1 MIFFYDRHWHH
12 SEALHPVLEED
23 EDEDE
28 DEDEVADEEDES
40 SVANADG
47 SSVTHRVPSPTPS
60 QETVTSAPVSSQAK
74 KPEYEFILFNYLLR
88 FVHREG
94 KIGELARAG
103 LLFLMDVAMSPGV
116 PVHRLAGDDLKSST
130 ASSASTQSQTASDPI
145 ADAALALAEYILDGD
160 FCEVLGAGLGAV
172 YSLLPSKLEM
182 RLEPTEAGSQAG
194 TMTIGSTG
202 PLSEEEKEKQEL
214 LRERARTVGLE
225 YSTSTEFKARLD
237 HFVKLLEFLQDVLRR
252 NVALVAD
259 DGSIEPTSFVG
270 SAIVQSILDAVRRI
284 FLENVLYPSILEC
297 SDSDGSAVAVMSY
310 IDVMVRTLHEPQF
323 AETLIDFL
331 VSEDDTESSRRRH
344 RIRPTLLLDS
354 QRHGPPQA
362 GASKETKRNRRRSS
376 AMMLLEM
383 EAPDARKQSE
393 YLTSMGRFTLKDL
406 LLTNMRSTSHASI
419 TAAIQLMQSLLVHHC
434 HLTIDRLFIFSYE
447 STSPVSPQTALNR
460 KTLSDEEEETF
471 TYPGSETQPATL
483 SFSGPELVSKPPDAT
498 YSMHERELGMYLAL
512 VARID
517 SANSQGAFSTG
528 YDHYLRDALS
538 TIANHACSR
547 SDEPPPKHLLD
558 VNDPLLSLVLQSLRH
573 FYSNTPELNMALT
586 GMLAA
591 VASCPERCLRGWL
604 LFGSEATPPPQKKG
618 VSGNARLFDDG
629 DDRSIDFDVNES
641 LSLSDP
647 PLPILRPEPL
657 SQPVVL
663 SILQGLLSN
672 LDRFRSSV
680 HDFDTL
686 LNERRQGLI
695 FSENLTD
702 ALNLTF
708 DLSQNITGI
717 VSSPQTARSVAGTG
731 PPQSPPPK
739 AKAKSKTST
748 WASLLTPRKNR
759 TQAASPSPS
768 EPSTPAQAGKAIEA
782 SPFGSHYRKTNAITV
797 EPMVAPMPSSGIWAP
812 AEQRTFT
819 IDEENVFGSSGQWG
833 DDISTDL
840 IPTQLQSREEQ
851 KGQEDTSDQHQT
863 TLSQLLDNVV
873 ILEESIKE
881 LTAIIHARRSLG
893 IDTLSYL

>member
-1 MIFFYDRHWHH
+1 MIFFYDKHWYH
-12 SEALHPVLEED
+12 SEALQTVTEED
-23 EDEDE
+23 EEDE
-28 DEDEVADEEDES
+28 EEEDES
-40 SVANADG
+40 SILNTEG
-47 SSVTHRVPSPTPS
+47 SSIPRRVPSPTPS
-60 QETVTSAPVSSQAK
+60 QETVTSAPVSSHTK

-130 ASSASTQSQTASDPI
+130 SSVSAQSSDPI

-172 YSLLPSKLEM
+172 YSLLPSKLEV
-182 RLEPTEAGSQAG
+182 RLELPPENGAQAG

-202 PLSEEEKEKQEL
+202 PLSVEEKEKQEL
-214 LRERARTVGLE
+214 TRERARAVGLE
-225 YSTSTEFKARLD
+225 YSTSPEFKARLD

-252 NVALVAD
+252 NVASVAD

-297 SDSDGSAVAVMSY
+297 SDTDGSAVAVMSY
-310 IDVMVRTLHEPQF
+310 IDVMVRSLHEPQF

-354 QRHGPPQA
+354 QKQGPPQS
-362 GASKETKRNRRRSS
+362 GATKETKRNRRRSS

-406 LLTNMRSTSHASI
+406 LLTNMRSRSLSSM
-419 TAAIQLMQSLLVHHC
+419 TAAMQLMQSLLVHHC
-434 HLTIDRLFIFSYE
+434 HLTVDRLFIFSYE
-447 STSPVSPQTALNR
+447 STMASSPPTASNR
-460 KTLSDEEEETF
+460 NILSDDEDEEIF
-471 TYPGSETQPATL
+471 TYPGSEIQPTSSRIVT
-483 SFSGPELVSKPPDAT
+483 SFAGPELVSRAPEAT
-498 YSMHERELGMYLAL
+498 YTMHERELGMYLAL

-517 SANSQGAFSTG
+517 SSNVQGAFSTG
-528 YDHYLRDALS
+528 YDHYLRDAL
-538 TIANHACSR
+538 TNVANHACSK
-547 SDEPPPKHLLD
+547 SDEVPPKHSLD

-591 VASCPERCLRGWL
+591 IASCPERGLRGWL
-604 LFGSEATPPPQKKG
+604 LFGSEAPPPKKAPT
-618 VSGNARLFDDG
+618 SNAHLFDDG
-629 DDRSIDFDVNES
+629 DDRSVDFDVNDS
-641 LSLSDP
+641 LSLTEP

-663 SILQGLLSN
+663 SILQGLVSN
-672 LDRFRSSV
+672 VDRFRNHV
-680 HDFDTL
+680 QDFDAL

-702 ALNLTF
+702 ALSLTF

-717 VSSPQTARSVAGTG
+717 VNSPQSSRSPVAPST
-731 PPQSPPPK
+731 PQTPPPK
-739 AKAKSKTST
+739 PKAKSKASA

-759 TQAASPSPS
+759 SRAVSPSPS
-768 EPSTPAQAGKAIEA
+768 DASSPAQVGKAIEA

-797 EPMVAPMPSSGIWAP
+797 EPLVAPMPTSGVWAP
-812 AEQRTFT
+812 VEQRSFN
-819 IDEENVFGSSGQWG
+819 IDEENVFSSSGQWG
-833 DDISTDL
+833 DESSADL
-840 IPTQLQSREEQ
+840 MATLHQSRQEQ
-851 KGQEDTSDQHQT
+851 EGAPDEKQVS
-863 TLSQLLDNVV
+863 LSQLLDNVV
-873 ILEESIKE
+873 VLEESIKE